1 MASEA
6 LSPTVGVIEER
17 RSSLGLL
24 LALLGQ
30 DAMRRLRDAHTAHDL
45 MPRQFQ
51 LLGLLADHGPMGQR
65 DLGQA
70 MATDPS
76 ILVTLLNPLEADGF
90 LTRNRDSADRRR
102 HVVTLTAKGS
112 ASSTTPPRHKD
123 RPRTPS
129 SPAST
134 ASSAHSCATCSS
146 HCATAATPHQPTKR
160 APDHASELLATIR
173 GAAQVPLVPWG
184 RSSSPGRRSGAIA
197 LDESG
202 WRGAAAGCRYARV
215 ALAPRCS
222 ARCRI
227 CLVATAMG
235 LRSHRWRAGK

>member
-1 MASEA
+1 
-6 LSPTVGVIEER
+6 
-17 RSSLGLL
+17 
-24 LALLGQ
+24 
-30 DAMRRLRDAHTAHDL
+30 MRRAGGPRATFADDL

-146 HCATAATPHQPTKR
+146 PCATAAIPHQPTKR
-160 APDHASELLATIR
+160 ALDHMSELLGGCSAT
-173 GAAQVPLVPWG
+173 QVPLLV
-184 RSSSPGRRSGAIA
+184 
-197 LDESG
+197 
-202 WRGAAAGCRYARV
+202 RGEAV
-215 ALAPRCS
+215 AQ
-222 ARCRI
+222 
-227 CLVATAMG
+227 V
-235 LRSHRWRAGK
+235 